1 MHATREISCG
11 LRARSKA
18 APLQAS
24 GTNTSCQR
32 ASAFEH
38 EDEYEGRGT
47 PFTLIFFSFGKAHAL
62 RYFWNTT
69 VNTSSTLTLSAR
81 PSAGLFSVYFF
92 YFWWGS
98 NSF

>member
-1 MHATREISCG
+1 MHAPRQIARG
-11 LRARSKA
+11 FRARPKA
-18 APLQAS
+18 APLQALGKLHAPHLS
-24 GTNTSCQR
+24 RATTSTKADR
-32 ASAFEH
+32 
-38 EDEYEGRGT
+38 
-47 PFTLIFFSFGKAHAL
+47 PKIFSFGKAHAL

>member
-47 PFTLIFFSFGKAHAL
+47 PFALIFLFGKAHAL

-81 PSAGLFSVYFF
+81 PSAGLSSVYFF

>member
-1 MHATREISCG
+1 MHAPGEISWG

-32 ASAFEH
+32 ASALK
-38 EDEYEGRGT
+38 DEYEVRGT
-47 PFTLIFFSFGKAHAL
+47 PFTPSFFSFGKAHAL